1 MFQKNSPSHLILL
14 DAIGATISGLLWWL
28 LIGTNPDFFG
38 IAAPIPWL
46 LGSFA
51 LLFSWLGWFHEYL
64 NLSSKQTLL
73 ALILLNTAFCI
84 GTLLL
89 ILTDNNITHWGI
101 AFSVGEIVVVM
112 MLVIIEW
119 KAYRSIQN

>member
-1 MFQKNSPSHLILL
+1 MLQKFAPSRLILL

-28 LIGTNPDFFG
+28 LIGTNPDLFG

-64 NLSSKQTLL
+64 NLSAKQTLL
-73 ALILLNTAFCI
+73 ALILLNTSFCI

-89 ILTDNNITHWGI
+89 ILTDNNITNWGI
-101 AFSVGEIVVVM
+101 AFSVGEIVVIM
-112 MLVIIEW
+112 TLVIVEW

>member
-1 MFQKNSPSHLILL
+1 MLRKISPSRLIML

-28 LIGTNPDFFG
+28 LIGTNPDVFG

-51 LLFSWLGWFHEYL
+51 LLFSWLGWFHEFL
-64 NLSSKQTLL
+64 NLSSKKTLL
-73 ALILLNTAFCI
+73 ILILLNTAFCI

-89 ILTDNNITHWGI
+89 ILTDNAIINWGI
-101 AFSVGEIVVVM
+101 AFSVGEIVIVM
-112 MLVIIEW
+112 SLVIVEW
-119 KAYRSIQN
+119 RAIRSAQE

>member
-1 MFQKNSPSHLILL
+1 ML

-28 LIGTNPDFFG
+28 LIGTNPDVFG

-51 LLFSWLGWFHEYL
+51 LLFSWLGWFHEFL
-64 NLSSKQTLL
+64 NLSSKKTLL
-73 ALILLNTAFCI
+73 ILILLNTAFCI

-89 ILTDNNITHWGI
+89 ILTDNAIINWGI
-101 AFSVGEIVVVM
+101 AFSVGEIVIVM
-112 MLVIIEW
+112 SLVIVEW
-119 KAYRSIQN
+119 RAIRSAQE